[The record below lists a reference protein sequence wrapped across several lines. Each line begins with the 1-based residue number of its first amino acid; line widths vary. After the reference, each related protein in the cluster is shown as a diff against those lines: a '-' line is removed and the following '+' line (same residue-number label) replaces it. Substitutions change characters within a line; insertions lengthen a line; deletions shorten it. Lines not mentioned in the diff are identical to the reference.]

1 MELYACQ
8 NVDLPD
14 VFAFKNRLKRLNRT
28 YVIYYH
34 ELQLLIYDVVFPFI
48 IFFDVISITVV
59 KLCVLFILII
69 NCLSF
74 DIIIPIFVY
83 FWKIRGYLKKF

>member
-1 MELYACQ
+1 ML
-8 NVDLPD
+8 
-14 VFAFKNRLKRLNRT
+14 
-28 YVIYYH
+28 IYYH
-34 ELQLLIYDVVFPFI
+34 ELQLLIYDVVLPFI